1 MHVQGLLEDNLP
13 IPESESFAEYVAIAE
28 KSSTSLKLYKF
39 FITSNLF
46 SIQFKYIF
54 PAGGLLK
61 SSLNTFVKIKSRKVE
76 FKNFSLLFCSPC

>member
-28 KSSTSLKLYKF
+28 KPSTGSEVVSVILFPL
-39 FITSNLF
+39 NLIL
-46 SIQFKYIF
+46 IQLKYIF

-61 SSLNTFVKIKSRKVE
+61 SFPKHV
-76 FKNFSLLFCSPC
+76 C